1 MTTFTS
7 QNFGAQQFKRIV
19 EGSKQSCL
27 VSIIWSIIAC
37 VLLYMTSP
45 FLAGLISGYDN
56 AMIINNADRY
66 LRISS
71 LFILF
76 WEYSSSLEIVSRG

>member
-45 FLAGLISGYDN
+45 FLAGLILG
-56 AMIINNADRY
+56 MIM
-66 LRISS
+66 L
-71 LFILF
+71 
-76 WEYSSSLEIVSRG
+76 

>member
-37 VLLYMTSP
+37 VLLYMISP
-45 FLAGLISGYDN
+45 FLVGLISGSDN

>member
-7 QNFGAQQFKRIV
+7 QNFGVKQFKRIV

-45 FLAGLISGYDN
+45 FLAGLISGSDN
-56 AMIINNADRY
+56 AMIINTPTATC
-66 LRISS
+66 
-71 LFILF
+71 
-76 WEYSSSLEIVSRG
+76 VSVPFLSYFGNTLHL

>member
-1 MTTFTS
+1 
-7 QNFGAQQFKRIV
+7 
-19 EGSKQSCL
+19 
-27 VSIIWSIIAC
+27 
-37 VLLYMTSP
+37 MTSP
-45 FLAGLISGYDN
+45 FLAGLIYGSDN
-56 AMIINNADRY
+56 ATIINNADRY